1 MDIAVNSVGPSFV
14 LVYGLLLGVA
24 TVTALIL
31 RSGLRGGDEA
41 LDTFESLLH
50 PLEIAYL
57 VGGPLRAMVT
67 TVTSV
72 RHQAISPV
80 GDQTQPPEALA
91 EVLINDV
98 LPTERVIYTIVAKH
112 GGAVERAR
120 REAESALAP
129 VRSRLTWLKLV
140 APEPSVRQVR
150 RVQLLLFSAVLA
162 LGVARIAA
170 VEAGTAPGRP
180 SDTFVI
186 VLSVAAAWLLTHVRP
201 VSPYRSR
208 RGDRMLQQLRA
219 RHIAL
224 LWKLREQPHRLPA
237 TDFALGVALFGED
250 AVEEIRALPHRNRA
264 VATLRTSSSVAP
276 SA

>member
-57 VGGPLRAMVT
+57 VGGPLRAMVA

-72 RHQAISPV
+72 LHRAISPV
-80 GDQTQPPEALA
+80 GDQTQPLEALT

-120 REAESALAP
+120 
-129 VRSRLTWLKLV
+129 
-140 APEPSVRQVR
+140 
-150 RVQLLLFSAVLA
+150 
-162 LGVARIAA
+162 
-170 VEAGTAPGRP
+170 
-180 SDTFVI
+180 
-186 VLSVAAAWLLTHVRP
+186 
-201 VSPYRSR
+201 
-208 RGDRMLQQLRA
+208 
-219 RHIAL
+219 
-224 LWKLREQPHRLPA
+224 
-237 TDFALGVALFGED
+237 
-250 AVEEIRALPHRNRA
+250 
-264 VATLRTSSSVAP
+264 
-276 SA
+276 